1 MQLRKRQ
8 REEKKQENEEKNK
21 NLQEFS
27 IDELYAVFG
36 YGDEQIYIPFRCC
49 NIYHPSGM
57 VTIAERAL
65 IGIKRPY
72 YCVYSPLDQITLYK
86 SNTTK
91 VRKPVSFSATIYTN
105 DEKRVNVPLSNC
117 MLLAPYFD
125 GQKFT
130 CKLDE
135 LVLVHEPGGVTFMF
149 KDLFFH
155 EECTP
160 ITYTVLKK
168 NKKPVEP
175 VVNEIVR
182 TSSVSTTNPLHTMYT

>member
-8 REEKKQENEEKNK
+8 REEKKQEEENK

-27 IDELYAVFG
+27 IDKLYAVFG
-36 YGDEQIYIPFRCC
+36 YGEEQVYVPFKCC
-49 NIYHPSGM
+49 NIYHSCGM
-57 VTIAERAL
+57 ITVTTNAI

-72 YCVYSPLDQITLYK
+72 YSVYSPLGRMTLYK
-86 SNTTK
+86 SNTNK
-91 VRKPVSFSATIYTN
+91 VRKPVSFSAATYTN
-105 DEKRVNVPLSNC
+105 DEKRVNIPLSNC

-135 LVLVHEPGGVTFMF
+135 LVLVHELGGITFMF

-160 ITYTVLKK
+160 ITYAVLKK
-168 NKKPVEP
+168 NKKPVEL

-182 TSSVSTTNPLHTMYT
+182 TSSISTTNPLHTMYT